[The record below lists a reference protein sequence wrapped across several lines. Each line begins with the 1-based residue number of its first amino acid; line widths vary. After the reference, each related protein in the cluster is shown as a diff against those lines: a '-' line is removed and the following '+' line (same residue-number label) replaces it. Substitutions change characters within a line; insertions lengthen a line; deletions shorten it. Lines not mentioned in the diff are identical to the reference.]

1 MNLKEQNRQIISRAR
16 DWFREKVVP
25 AHIQKVKDAA
35 SFSGGDFNVNP
46 FLVKYLANFIAGE
59 ATADSVARALILP
72 RVLGSSINTIFGM
85 RVQSFITDTLGTTF
99 GSQIPGMD
107 IEFMDYL
114 DGRKKFCQVKAGPRT
129 INSDDVAPIKDKF
142 ASARRLASQ
151 NNLPVQ
157 LNDYV
162 VGVLYG
168 TPGDLSG
175 HYLDIKRDFPVFV
188 GQEFWHRLTG
198 ETDFYSELSNALAEV
213 ADDYD
218 GVAVIE
224 QTISELARDLETRG
238 LI

>member
-1 MNLKEQNRQIISRAR
+1 MEERNKQIIAKSKE
-16 DWFREKVVP
+16 WFREKVVP
-25 AHIQKVKDAA
+25 SHIRRVKDAA
-35 SFSGGDFNVNP
+35 TLAGGDFNINP

-107 IEFMDYL
+107 IEFVDYK

-129 INSDDVAPIKDKF
+129 INSDDVKPIKDKF
-142 ASARRLASQ
+142 GSARRLASQ

-175 HYLDIKRDFPVFV
+175 HYLEIKRDFPVFV
-188 GQEFWHRLTG
+188 GQEFWERLTG
-198 ETDFYSELSNALAEV
+198 EADFYSELSSALAEV
-213 ADDYD
+213 ADEYD
-218 GVAVIE
+218 GVAVLE
-224 QTISELARDLETRG
+224 ESISKLATDLETRG
-238 LI
+238 L

>member
-1 MNLKEQNRQIISRAR
+1 VEEQNRQIISKSK
-16 DWFREKVVP
+16 DWFREKVAP
-25 AHIQKVKDAA
+25 AHIQKVQEAA
-35 SFSGGDFNVNP
+35 SFSAGDFNINP

-59 ATADSVARALILP
+59 ATFDSVARALILP

-107 IEFMDYL
+107 IEFVDYI

-129 INSDDVAPIKDKF
+129 INSDDVRPIKDKF
-142 ASARRLASQ
+142 GSARRLASQ

-175 HYLDIKRDFPVFV
+175 HYLEIKKDFPVFV
-188 GQEFWHRLTG
+188 GQEFWERLTG
-198 ETDFYSELSNALAEV
+198 EKDFYLELSNALAEV
-213 ADDYD
+213 ADEYD
-218 GVAVIE
+218 GVAVLE
-224 QTISELARDLETRG
+224 DSISKLAADLETRG
-238 LI
+238 LL